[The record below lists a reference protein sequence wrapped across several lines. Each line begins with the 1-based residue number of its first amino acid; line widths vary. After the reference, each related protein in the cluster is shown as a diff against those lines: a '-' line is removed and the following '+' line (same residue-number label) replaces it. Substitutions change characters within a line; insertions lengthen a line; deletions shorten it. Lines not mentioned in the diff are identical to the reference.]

1 MWGSYSSLAWAARAG
16 ERRRCVC
23 AEGRMLRWAVTWE
36 EVGEEQRSQMD
47 VFLMRGL
54 FTLPNW
60 APAQQHCK
68 PVGST
73 RMLTPPLV
81 QLPRP
86 LLCHQHVAPLGAGDV
101 TEHFAHG
108 QWRPHLPAS
117 PAGSPVLVTPG
128 HCSLLALCWTNPAVP
143 KLLMEKRE
151 RKVRV
156 ANMLTNHF
164 GWWSRALWSLHSSTT
179 SLNIWWSWNLCTEM
193 QMLVETSE

>member
-23 AEGRMLRWAVTWE
+23 AEGRMLRCGSDMGGGGRRTE
-36 EVGEEQRSQMD
+36 KPGGFIFNE
-47 VFLMRGL
+47 RGL

-60 APAQQHCK
+60 APAQQHFK
-68 PVGST
+68 PVSST

-81 QLPRP
+81 Q
-86 LLCHQHVAPLGAGDV
+86 HVAPRELGMSLG
-101 TEHFAHG
+101 TLLMGSGFHTS
-108 QWRPHLPAS
+108 LPLLLS
-117 PAGSPVLVTPG
+117 HTAGSPILVTPG

-143 KLLMEKRE
+143 KLLMEKRG
-151 RKVRV
+151 RKVGV
-156 ANMLTNHF
+156 ANMFTNHF
-164 GWWSRALWSLHSSTT
+164 GWWPRALCSLHSSTT